1 MPGSTLNRLA
11 AACALVI
18 AISLAIVPAALAKKG
33 FKVNLRVVGKHGK
46 VLAER
51 KVRTATTK
59 VKTSHRAVCFGKG
72 SGGSGGKVAIKGN
85 TAMGVLARASR
96 STDSIRPLLISDHFD
111 FGLALCGI
119 GGSVASGEAS
129 WYLKIDHE
137 ALAVGGDQ
145 ARVKPGQEVLWDLAP
160 SFPYPDELVLKAPK
174 RVRRGKPFG
183 VRAFSYDEKGKREP
197 AAGVRILGAA
207 GVTGADGRARVT
219 LKRPRRLG
227 ARKQGEI
234 PAARVPVCLG
244 RKCPGKG

>member
-1 MPGSTLNRLA
+1 M
-11 AACALVI
+11 
-18 AISLAIVPAALAKKG
+18 
-33 FKVNLRVVGKHGK
+33 
-46 VLAER
+46 LAER
-51 KVRTATTK
+51 TVRTATTT
-59 VKTSHRAVCFGKG
+59 VKTSPRAVCFGKG
-72 SGGSGGKVAIKGN
+72 SGGSGKQVSIKGN

-96 STDSIRPLLISDHFD
+96 STESIRPLLISDHFD

-129 WYLKIDHE
+129 WYLKINHRRCRS
-137 ALAVGGDQ
+137 AAT
-145 ARVKPGQEVLWDLAP
+145 RPRSSRGQEVLWDLAP

-174 RVRRGKPFG
+174 RVRRGKPFD

-207 GVTGADGRARVT
+207 GVTGADGRAKVT

-227 ARKQGEI
+227 ARKHGEI